1 MKKRDYYRSIFWKF
15 YLNSQGGKK
24 EKKKKKEEKKKKK
37 KKKKII
43 FNENFIKI
51 FNYLKKRGSDINFC
65 NSRGENLLIYI
76 YNKRLLN
83 IKIFL
88 NFYII
93 IM

>member
-1 MKKRDYYRSIFWKF
+1 MIIIVSIPLIQLKQMK
-15 YLNSQGGKK
+15 L
-24 EKKKKKEEKKKKK
+24 KKKKK
-37 KKKKII
+37 KKKNI